1 MKQGEIWEL
10 YLNPTKGSEQSGR
23 RPAVII
29 SGDMLNKY
37 LQVVIVCPLTTSI
50 KNYKGNVIIKPEYN
64 YLSPFK
70 NGICIYKRGDYYGL
84 INSDEEVVVKGNFYD
99 VLDLNKKFKGEFLYQ
114 LIF

>member
-29 SGDMLNKY
+29 SGNMLNTY

-50 KNYKGNVIIKPEYN
+50 KNYKGNLILEPNKNNGLEKTSEVLTFHVRSVSKTRLDKKIGKIPMEKVSVIK
-64 YLSPFK
+64 K
-70 NGICIYKRGDYYGL
+70 T
-84 INSDEEVVVKGNFYD
+84 
-99 VLDLNKKFKGEFLYQ
+99 LNDILKF
-114 LIF
+114 

>member
-29 SGDMLNKY
+29 SGNMLNTY

-50 KNYKGNVIIKPEYN
+50 KNYKGNLIINPN
-64 YLSPFK
+64 DV
-70 NGICIYKRGDYYGL
+70 NGLVEK
-84 INSDEEVVVKGNFYD
+84 SEVLTFHVRSVSKERLTKKIGSIPKTD
-99 VLDLNKKFKGEFLYQ
+99 VDKIKKTLEDILR
-114 LIF
+114 L

>member
-29 SGDMLNKY
+29 SGNLLNTY

-50 KNYKGNVIIKPEYN
+50 KNYKGNLIIKP
-64 YLSPFK
+64 
-70 NGICIYKRGDYYGL
+70 NGTNGL
-84 INSDEEVVVKGNFYD
+84 EKISEVLTFHVRSVSKARLDKKLGKIPLKD
-99 VLDLNKKFKGEFLYQ
+99 VEAIKKTLNDILKF
-114 LIF
+114 

>member
-29 SGDMLNKY
+29 SGNMLNKH

-50 KNYKGNVIIKPEYN
+50 KNYKGNLIINPNEI
-64 YLSPFK
+64 
-70 NGICIYKRGDYYGL
+70 NGLEKT
-84 INSDEEVVVKGNFYD
+84 SEV
-99 VLDLNKKFKGEFLYQ
+99 
-114 LIF
+114 LIFHVRSVSKTRLDKKIGKIPLKDIEVIKKTLNDILKF